1 MSDSVLADA
10 VLVVH
15 LVFVLFVGLGA
26 FMVLRWKRVAWVHL
40 PAALWGAYVEFSGRV
55 CPLTPLEVSLRRRAG
70 EAGYSGGFIEHYVT
84 AWIYPE
90 GLTREIQIAIGV
102 SVLIV
107 NVLIY
112 GWVFHGRKRIGRPE
126 STRPATKER
135 AQR

>member
-112 GWVFHGRKRIGRPE
+112 GWVFHGRKRIGR
-126 STRPATKER
+126 SKATRPATKER
-135 AQR
+135 AQ